1 VKITDIRFEQ
11 LEGVLES
18 DIDLFRER
26 LIRPI
31 DIYPEHRAEGAKEMS
46 AGRFQELGDG
56 KWRVWNVVLS
66 IDTDE
71 GITGISGPMS
81 VNEAFFVNSQLK
93 SFLIGQDALATELI
107 WDKMYRLLIHGR
119 KGEAMF
125 AVSAVDNALWDIRGK
140 AANLPLYRLLGGP
153 TRKTFPAYASALGF
167 AINLE
172 DAAATARG
180 FADEGYTA
188 TKWFVRNGPM
198 DGEPGARKN
207 VELVRTLREAVGPDV
222 DIMIDAWNSW
232 DMRYALDMANR
243 MAEFRPRWLEEVV
256 KPDDI
261 QGQARVNALSPVP
274 ISGGEHEYTRWGARE
289 YFEAGAV
296 DVYQADTVWA
306 GGVSEMLK
314 IFAMGSAFGVEV
326 IPHGGAVPINAHLT
340 AAQSPALT
348 PLIEYLVHWNEFIQF
363 FWKDPVKP
371 VNGYITVS
379 DLPGL
384 GLEVDEAKV
393 ESRQTLDWS

>member
-1 VKITDIRFEQ
+1 MGSSGNAYSGMLYIRFER

-107 WDKMYRLLIHGR
+107 WDKMYRFLIHGR

-153 TRKTFPAYASALGF
+153 VRKTFPAYASALGF
-167 AINLE
+167 AINSE

-180 FADEGYTA
+180 FVDEGYTA
-188 TKWFVRNGPM
+188 TKWYVRNGPM

-207 VELVRTLREAVGPDV
+207 VELVRTLR
-222 DIMIDAWNSW
+222 
-232 DMRYALDMANR
+232 
-243 MAEFRPRWLEEVV
+243 
-256 KPDDI
+256 
-261 QGQARVNALSPVP
+261 
-274 ISGGEHEYTRWGARE
+274 
-289 YFEAGAV
+289 
-296 DVYQADTVWA
+296 
-306 GGVSEMLK
+306 
-314 IFAMGSAFGVEV
+314 
-326 IPHGGAVPINAHLT
+326 
-340 AAQSPALT
+340 
-348 PLIEYLVHWNEFIQF
+348 
-363 FWKDPVKP
+363 
-371 VNGYITVS
+371 
-379 DLPGL
+379 
-384 GLEVDEAKV
+384 
-393 ESRQTLDWS
+393 